1 VSIYLDASVLVA
13 MFTTDIHTGR
23 AEAFLR
29 GHPLDFL
36 VSDFA
41 GAEFASAVGRHVRTR
56 DVTEQHARMAF
67 AAFDDWVARWATKVS
82 GQEADVLMATAIL
95 RRLDLNIRTADAL
108 NIAIAVRL
116 DATLATFDDR
126 MAENARAL
134 GASVAAA

>member
-1 VSIYLDASVLVA
+1 MSIYLDASVLVA
-13 MFTTDIHTGR
+13 MFTTDIHAGR
-23 AEAFLR
+23 ADVFLR

-56 DVTEQHARMAF
+56 DVTEQNARAAF
-67 AAFDDWVARWATKVS
+67 VAFDDWVARWAVRVV
-82 GQEADVLMATAIL
+82 GQEADVQMATTIL

-108 NIAIAVRL
+108 NIAIAIRL
-116 DATLATFDDR
+116 DATLATFDDK

-134 GASVAAA
+134 GASVAPA